1 MQEGGTARTTM
12 FYIIYPQRIILFL
25 RFIHSHRGVL
35 SEDPPDAPRAA
46 VIVLRL
52 CKLLALGVDEP
63 DGGAGDSRLSDDF
76 DGFIDKFK
84 GASS

>member
-1 MQEGGTARTTM
+1 M
-12 FYIIYPQRIILFL
+12 FFL
-25 RFIHSHRGVL
+25 GFDTPRSKFRGRPSLNWDDRGVL